1 MSDLNCI
8 YLLQVVHDLGTGT
21 EWGVFRYEKSL
32 VSCVAVCGVLVVL
45 RVDTLHP
52 GSVLGQNHVFC
63 DAFVGVNDVTG
74 YWKYR

>member
-1 MSDLNCI
+1 MCDLSCI
-8 YLLQVVHDLGTGT
+8 YLLQVVHDLGT

-45 RVDTLHP
+45 RVGTLHP

-63 DAFVGVNDVTG
+63 DTFVG
-74 YWKYR
+74 